1 MINRQLIED
10 YCILYI
16 WYLNGIQSG
25 HLNILSKPYKCH
37 KVDRN
42 ADLILEKI

>member
-10 YCILYI
+10 YCILYN
-16 WYLNGIQSG
+16 LNGIQSG